1 MENTASPPVP
11 ALPLPDDEIAQLVRR
26 YRAAGG
32 PVMAAVNLLGTQIE
46 NQLEKLPDSA
56 KDRIETAV
64 ETALH
69 RCYTFAG
76 RTLGS
81 GADLGERGH
90 RAVAM
95 MTGAAGGA
103 GGLPTAVA
111 ELPVTVTVIFRAIQK
126 IAAGYGYDPAD
137 EAVRLECL
145 QVFGAGSPLHDDDGV
160 NTSFLGAR
168 VTITGASLNRVIA
181 AVAPRLSLVLSEK
194 LAAQMVPIL
203 GSVAGAGINYAFLS
217 YYQEMAHVRF
227 GLMKLAE
234 THDRAALVQAFRAAA
249 ATTAPRR

>member
-1 MENTASPPVP
+1 MENTAPPLLP
-11 ALPLPDDEIAQLVRR
+11 ARQLPRKEIADLARR
-26 YRAAGG
+26 YRSAGG

-56 KDRIETAV
+56 KERIETAV
-64 ETALH
+64 ERALH
-69 RCYTFAG
+69 RCYALAG
-76 RTLGS
+76 RTLGV
-81 GADLGERGH
+81 GDHTGERGH

-95 MTGAAGGA
+95 MTGAAGGF

-126 IAAGYGYDPAD
+126 IAASYGYDPAD
-137 EAVRLECL
+137 EGVRLECL
-145 QVFGAGSPLHDDDGV
+145 QVFAAGSPLHEDDGV

-227 GLMKLAE
+227 GLKKLAE
-234 THDRAALVQAFRAAA
+234 THDPDALVQAFRAAA
-249 ATTAPRR
+249 SSAPRA